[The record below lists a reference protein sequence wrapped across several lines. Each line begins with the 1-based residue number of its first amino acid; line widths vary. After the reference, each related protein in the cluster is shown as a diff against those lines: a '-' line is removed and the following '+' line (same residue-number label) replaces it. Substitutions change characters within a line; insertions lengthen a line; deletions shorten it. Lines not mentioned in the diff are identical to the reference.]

1 MIGNPVRGGGYVLRG
16 LQLLPEKKLRVFVL
30 VPLIINILL
39 FSLALSILINQLPGW
54 IDDWLSFLPGFLSFL
69 EFVLY
74 PLFALTAVLVVYYS
88 FNIVANI
95 LAAPFNGLLSER
107 VEQLVAGREVADAS
121 VKELLA
127 IIPRSI
133 AREFAKL
140 AYYIPR
146 LLLLFVLSF
155 IPGINLFAPL
165 FWFLFG
171 AWMMAIQYCD
181 YPMDNNNVSFSAMR
195 SQLKKQRFTGLGF
208 GTLVQLGMMIP
219 ILNFIMMPVAVVGA
233 TVYWIE
239 EHSES

>member
-1 MIGNPVRGGGYVLRG
+1 MIGNPVKGGRYVLRG
-16 LQLLPEKKLRVFVL
+16 LALLAEKKLRVFVL
-30 VPLIINILL
+30 IPLIINILL
-39 FSLALSILINQLPGW
+39 FSIALSVLFNQLPNW
-54 IDDWLSFLPGFLSFL
+54 IDSWLSLLPGFLSFL
-69 EFVLY
+69 EFILY

-88 FNIVANI
+88 FSILANI

-107 VEQLVAGREVADAS
+107 VEQMVSKREVADAS
-121 VKELLA
+121 FKELVA

-133 AREFAKL
+133 GREFAKL

-146 LLLLFVLSF
+146 LILLLILSF

-171 AWMMAIQYCD
+171 AWMMVIQYCD

-208 GTLVQLGMMIP
+208 GALVQLGMMVP
-219 ILNFIMMPVAVVGA
+219 ILNFIMMPVAVIGA
-233 TVYWIE
+233 TLYWIE
-239 EHSES
+239 EHS

>member
-1 MIGNPVRGGGYVLRG
+1 MIGNPVKGGRYVLRG
-16 LQLLPEKKLRVFVL
+16 LALLAEKKLRVFVL
-30 VPLIINILL
+30 IPLIINILL
-39 FSLALSILINQLPGW
+39 FSIALSVLFNQLPNW
-54 IDDWLSFLPGFLSFL
+54 IDSWLSLLPGFLSFL
-69 EFVLY
+69 EFILY

-88 FNIVANI
+88 FSILANI

-107 VEQLVAGREVADAS
+107 VEQMVSKREVADAS
-121 VKELLA
+121 FKELLA

-133 AREFAKL
+133 GREFAKL

-146 LLLLFVLSF
+146 LILLLILSF

-208 GTLVQLGMMIP
+208 GALVQLGMMVP
-219 ILNFIMMPVAVVGA
+219 ILNFIMMPVAVIGA
-233 TVYWIE
+233 TLYWIE
-239 EHSES
+239 EHS